1 MTPHFMSRFELNSDN
16 VSASIVN
23 EQDALEEAL
32 TQLNGRSPE
41 EKVGRVASVLLLTD
55 GSHNESRFSYK
66 KLDPLVAE
74 SKCSGV
80 YWCVEALVLGR
91 GVEDIGLK
99 VEARNR

>member
-1 MTPHFMSRFELNSDN
+1 MTR
-16 VSASIVN
+16 
-23 EQDALEEAL
+23 QDALEEAL

-80 YWCVEALVLGR
+80 YWCVDFVL
-91 GVEDIGLK
+91 L
-99 VEARNR
+99 